1 MAYPDGITSRIVTGK
16 FQELVYNK
24 VTDAYTAVPK
34 QGFVQITP
42 NQKFIRVVASGTVY
56 ELDDLVNTFYKLDEN
71 GEFNADLI
79 ITNQAGIEPNTG
91 WSYTIKFSW
100 NSQVVTFVPV
110 AGAGSQSITAL
121 VVPSA

>member
-79 ITNQAGIEPNTG
+79 ITNQAGIEPKN

-100 NSQVVTFVPV
+100 NAPTIVVTPI
-110 AGAGSQSITAL
+110 AGTGSLNITNL
-121 VVPSA
+121 VVPSD